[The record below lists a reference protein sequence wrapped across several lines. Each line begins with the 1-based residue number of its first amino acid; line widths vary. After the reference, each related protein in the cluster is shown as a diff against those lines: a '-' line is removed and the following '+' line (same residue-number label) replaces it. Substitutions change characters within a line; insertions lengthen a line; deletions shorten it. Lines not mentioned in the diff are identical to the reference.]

1 MLPGSRVVSPLVRCG
16 HALPSLLGLRYS
28 RRRLAPRSVACDR
41 WQDCS
46 SLPASSDL
54 LSSAED
60 VLHSGDR
67 VPSTPKRAGVLVH
80 GRACRSLTFHVAGG
94 RLSSRSTSRSSAGF
108 VWRARKAHVT
118 TRPGQERSRHA
129 PTWEMETDRS
139 GMPSVVPA
147 ARPCWTGGP
156 GLFTRVFFGAPER
169 SVVVVPPYSSL
180 SNATAVT
187 FGRGPA
193 CGCRL
198 RGSVSQGAA
207 LCGSPVKV
215 PASSPSPLL
224 PRDPLPWRVPV
235 ELHRTPSPRREAGA
249 DAGPVSDL
257 ARAKSSPG
265 SSPVSAFRAGTD
277 ARAFQRSGPPLP
289 RRFRTGFGQGLRPS
303 ATLRGSPSARRSS
316 WFHPVAVASGS
327 PRPPSTCR
335 RSSAAPT

>member
-1 MLPGSRVVSPLVRCG
+1 LS
-16 HALPSLLGLRYS
+16 
-28 RRRLAPRSVACDR
+28 
-41 WQDCS
+41 
-46 SLPASSDL
+46 ASSDL

-156 GLFTRVFFGAPER
+156 GLFARVFFGAPER

-277 ARAFQRSGPPLP
+277 ARAFQRSVPPLP

-303 ATLRGSPSARRSS
+303 ATLRGSLSARRSS

-335 RSSAAPT
+335 RPSAAPT

>member
-1 MLPGSRVVSPLVRCG
+1 VLPGSRVVSPLVRRG
-16 HALPSLLGLRYS
+16 HALPSLLGLRFS

-41 WQDCS
+41 WQDFS
-46 SLPASSDL
+46 SLPASSDM

-60 VLHSGDR
+60 VLHGGDR

-94 RLSSRSTSRSSAGF
+94 CLSSRSTSRSSAGF

-156 GLFTRVFFGAPER
+156 VLFARVFFGAPER

-187 FGRGPA
+187 FGRGPS

-198 RGSVSQGAA
+198 RGPVSRGVA
-207 LCGSPVKV
+207 LCGSPVKA

-249 DAGPVSDL
+249 DAGPVSDSL
-257 ARAKSSPG
+257 ARSLPRVPPLSLPFGQERMLTPFGAAFRLSPG
-265 SSPVSAFRAGTD
+265 ALAPASDRA
-277 ARAFQRSGPPLP
+277 SGL
-289 RRFRTGFGQGLRPS
+289 LRPCEGRR
-303 ATLRGSPSARRSS
+303 LLGGRRGFTP
-316 WFHPVAVASGS
+316 WP
-327 PRPPSTCR
+327 
-335 RSSAAPT
+335 